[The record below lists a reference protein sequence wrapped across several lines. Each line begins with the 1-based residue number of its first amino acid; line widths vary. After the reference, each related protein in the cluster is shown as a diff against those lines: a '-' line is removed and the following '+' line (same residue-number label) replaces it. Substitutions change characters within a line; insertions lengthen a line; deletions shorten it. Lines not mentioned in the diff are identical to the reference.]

1 MDAALIF
8 IVAVPGALAFA
19 GVVILTCRKRA
30 TTAAGIIIVVGA
42 GFVPFLFAYGWA
54 IAAAGAALGACAA
67 AIWRGWRAGWT
78 HRAVLAGAVVLVAAE
93 PGLTFNGWGIYSNE
107 TYDRC
112 AAQKAVAAIERY
124 RASGRGYPA
133 DMGEI
138 ALADGEYGDSCF
150 VSRGVNWLYRVA
162 APGTYTVGYWVDW
175 RLARRVCLHTARSS
189 GWSCG
194 FEAWGPFRPGEVD

>member
-1 MDAALIF
+1 MDAAVIA
-8 IVAVPGALAFA
+8 VAAIPGALAFA
-19 GVVILTCRKRA
+19 GVVLLARRNRA
-30 TTAAGIIIVVGA
+30 ATAAGIVIVVAA

-54 IAAAGAALGACAA
+54 VAAAGGAAGACAA
-67 AIWRGWRAGWT
+67 AVWSGRPVGWT
-78 HRAVLAGAVVLVAAE
+78 HRAVLAAAVVVVAAE
-93 PGLTFNGWGIYSNE
+93 PVLTFNGWEIYSNE

-112 AAQKAVAAIERY
+112 AAEKAVAAIELS

-138 ALADGEYGDSCF
+138 ALADGEYGDACY

-162 APGTYTVGYWVDW
+162 APGTYTIGYWVDW
-175 RLARRVCLHTARSS
+175 RFARRVCLHTARSS

-194 FEAWGPFRPGEVD
+194 FEAWGPFRTGEVD